1 MGSWDVRAFTPPAPA
16 GLTPTAL
23 PAGVHF
29 NIFIATPMDAL
40 KHGMENAPCPFCTTT
55 VQVLR
60 LALEKV
66 EKQVRAYL

>member
-1 MGSWDVRAFTPPAPA
+1 
-16 GLTPTAL
+16 
-23 PAGVHF
+23 
-29 NIFIATPMDAL
+29 MDAL